1 MVKILHT
8 SDWHLGRTLY
18 GKTRYEEFEAFL
30 NWLSDVIQQNEVD
43 VLLVSGDI
51 FDTTTPS
58 NRAQELYYAFLCRM
72 VKSACR
78 HVVIT
83 AGNHDS
89 PSFLSAPKAIL
100 KSLNVHVIGRM
111 ADSLDEEV
119 LLFYD
124 ESQKPELIVCAV
136 PYLRDRDIRTV
147 EAGESVSD
155 KERKLLEGIRRHYE
169 DVFTLAEEKKMA
181 AGSDIPIVAM
191 GHLFLT
197 GGKTT
202 EDDGVRELYVGS
214 LARVSTGIFPSG
226 FDYVALGH
234 LHVPQNVKGNAHF
247 RYSGSPLPMGFGEAA
262 QQKSVSIVEF
272 DDKKRL
278 SILEVKVPVFQ
289 KLVQIKGALSEIQ
302 TQLKTFSEMK
312 EPIWVEVV
320 HEGNDTAGNLRELLE
335 KETEGTSIEI
345 LRIMSYRSSA
355 GMLQMEEES
364 LNDLDDLEVFIRRLE
379 TESFSEMEQ
388 AELIETYKEAVHEMQ
403 TKDPRKE

>member
-169 DVFTLAEEKKMA
+169 DVFALAEEKKMA